1 MVQFP
6 VKVAFAITINR
17 SQNFNHLG
25 CDFTK
30 GPFTHGQ
37 LYVALSRI
45 SNLRFLLNKER
56 SQQSCL
62 QRGSIKFTSLLSLSN
77 AVMTTVDADAMALT
91 SHTEVSGFRI
101 DFDFFFFFN
110 LTCD

>member
-17 SQNFNHLG
+17 SQGQSFNHLG

-45 SNLRFLLNKER
+45 NNPSNLRFLLNKER

-91 SHTEVSGFRI
+91 PKSLVLELI
-101 DFDFFFFFN
+101 LIFFFKLN
-110 LTCD
+110 V